1 MGYTLAERV
10 CPVCFA
16 QVSVSLQAKHSTG
29 ACLFTGKSRAKRR
42 KGTAMNLGL
51 AAIIITLCIIIGA
64 VWTKRCLEFMIAGSI
79 AAAIFVYHG
88 GFLAGWGQSLQDML
102 SKNVWVMLV
111 CLLFGGLIG
120 LLTDSRGSFGFS
132 RYISKICNTQRKT
145 LLTTFLMGILIFVD
159 DYLNVL
165 SIGACMKK
173 ISDRQKLPRETLA
186 YLLDSTGAPVCVL
199 LPFSTWAAFYSSLFY
214 QQDSVRSLGVKSAM
228 QAYTMAIPYL
238 FYPIITLI
246 IVFLFCMGWMPKLGP
261 MKKAYQRVEK
271 TGQVYSERSRKY
283 NHEAFEEDE
292 AEGNIWNFL
301 IPMGTLVVYAVITN
315 DILSAVILA
324 LILCF
329 FLYVPRKI
337 LTLDQF
343 LASVMRGFADM
354 LPTLTLLLVTFV
366 LKDLSARM
374 GMTDYIIKIAEPYLF
389 AEVFPAAVFILGAVL
404 AFTTGSDWGMS
415 SIITP
420 IVFPLGAALG
430 ANPVLIMAAVISGG
444 TFGSHACFYADA
456 TLLAS
461 QSAGIENMEH
471 ALTQLPY
478 VIISAALSVLC
489 FTLCGFVLH

>member
-1 MGYTLAERV
+1 MTL
-10 CPVCFA
+10 
-16 QVSVSLQAKHSTG
+16 
-29 ACLFTGKSRAKRR
+29 
-42 KGTAMNLGL
+42 NLGL
-51 AAIIITLCIIIGA
+51 CACIITLGIIVGA
-64 VWTKRCLEFMIAGSI
+64 VLTRRCIEFMVLGSL
-79 AAAIFVYHG
+79 AAALLLYG
-88 GFLAGWGQSLQDML
+88 PSGFLAGWGTSLQDML
-102 SKNVWVMLV
+102 SENVWVMLV

-132 RYISKICNTQRKT
+132 HYISKFCNTQRRT
-145 LLTTFLMGILIFVD
+145 LLTTFVMGILIFVD

-199 LPFSTWAAFYSSLFY
+199 LPFSTWAAFYASLFY
-214 QQDSVRSLGVKSAM
+214 QQDSVRALGVRSAM

-261 MKKAYQRVEK
+261 MKKAYERVEK

-292 AEGNIWNFL
+292 TEGNIWNFI
-301 IPMGTLVVYAVITN
+301 IPMGVLVAYAVITN

-324 LILCF
+324 LIVCF
-329 FLYVPRKI
+329 ILYVPRKI

-343 LASVMRGFADM
+343 FASFIRGLADM

-366 LKDLSARM
+366 LKDLSGKM
-374 GMTDYIIKIAEPYLF
+374 GMTEYIIQLAEPYLF
-389 AEVFPAAVFILGAVL
+389 AQVFPCMVFILGAVL

-444 TFGSHACFYADA
+444 TFGSHACFYSDA
-456 TLLAS
+456 TLLAAQAS
-461 QSAGIENMEH
+461 GIDNMEH
-471 ALTQLPY
+471 ALSQLPY
-478 VIISAALSVLC
+478 VIIASALSIA
-489 FTLCGFVLH
+489 GFLITGVIL

>member
-1 MGYTLAERV
+1 MV
-10 CPVCFA
+10 
-16 QVSVSLQAKHSTG
+16 
-29 ACLFTGKSRAKRR
+29 
-42 KGTAMNLGL
+42 
-51 AAIIITLCIIIGA
+51 
-64 VWTKRCLEFMIAGSI
+64 AGSL
-79 AAAIFVYHG
+79 ACAVFLYG
-88 GFLAGWGQSLQDML
+88 TGFLSGWGTSLQDML
-102 SKNVWVMLV
+102 SENVWVMLV

-132 RYISKICNTQRKT
+132 HYISKFCNSQRKT
-145 LLTTFLMGILIFVD
+145 LLTTFVMGILIFVD

-173 ISDRQKLPRETLA
+173 ISDKQKLPRETLA

-199 LPFSTWAAFYSSLFY
+199 LPFSTWAAFYASLFY
-214 QQDSVRSLGVKSAM
+214 QQDSVKALGVKSAM

-261 MKKAYQRVEK
+261 MKKAYERVEK

-292 AEGNIWNFL
+292 VEGNIWNFI
-301 IPMGTLVVYAVITN
+301 IPMGILVAYAVATN
-315 DILSAVILA
+315 DILSAVVLA
-324 LILCF
+324 LIVCF
-329 FLYVPRKI
+329 VMYVPRKI
-337 LTLDQF
+337 LTIDQF
-343 LASVMRGFADM
+343 FASFIRGLADM

-366 LKDLSARM
+366 LKDLSGKM
-374 GMTDYIIKIAEPYLF
+374 GMTDFIIQIAEPYLF
-389 AEVFPAAVFILGAVL
+389 AQIFPAATFVLGALL

-415 SIITP
+415 SILTP
-420 IVFPLGAALG
+420 IVFPLGASLG

-461 QSAGIENMEH
+461 QSSGIENMEH
-471 ALTQLPY
+471 ALSQLPY
-478 VIISAALSVLC
+478 VIISAVLSVLC
-489 FTLCGFVLH
+489 FAICGFVM

>member
-1 MGYTLAERV
+1 MT
-10 CPVCFA
+10 
-16 QVSVSLQAKHSTG
+16 
-29 ACLFTGKSRAKRR
+29 
-42 KGTAMNLGL
+42 MNLGL
-51 AAIIITLCIIIGA
+51 CAVIITLCIIVGA
-64 VWTKRCLEFMIAGSI
+64 IITKRCIEFMVAGSL
-79 AAAIFVYHG
+79 ACAVLLYG
-88 GFLAGWGQSLQDML
+88 KDFLSGWGTSLQDML
-102 SKNVWVMLV
+102 SENVWVMLV

-132 RYISKICNTQRKT
+132 HYISKFCNTQRKT
-145 LLTTFLMGILIFVD
+145 LLTTFVMGILIFVD

-173 ISDRQKLPRETLA
+173 ISDKQKLPRETLA

-199 LPFSTWAAFYSSLFY
+199 LPFSTWAAFYASLFY
-214 QQDSVRSLGVKSAM
+214 QQDSVRALGVTSAM

-261 MKKAYQRVEK
+261 MKKAYERVEK

-292 AEGNIWNFL
+292 VEGNIWNFI
-301 IPMGTLVVYAVITN
+301 IPMGILVAYAVATN
-315 DILSAVILA
+315 DILSAVILS
-324 LILCF
+324 LLVCF

-337 LTLDQF
+337 LTVDQF
-343 LASVMRGFADM
+343 FASFIRGLADM

-366 LKDLSARM
+366 LKDLSGKM
-374 GMTDYIIKIAEPYLF
+374 GMTDYIIQVAEPYLF
-389 AEVFPAAVFILGAVL
+389 AQIFPAATFILGALL

-415 SIITP
+415 SILTP
-420 IVFPLGAALG
+420 IVFPLGASLG

-461 QSAGIENMEH
+461 QSSGIENMEH

-478 VIISAALSVLC
+478 VIISAALSILC
-489 FTLCGFVLH
+489 FAVCGFVL

>member
-1 MGYTLAERV
+1 MTL
-10 CPVCFA
+10 
-16 QVSVSLQAKHSTG
+16 
-29 ACLFTGKSRAKRR
+29 
-42 KGTAMNLGL
+42 NLGL
-51 AAIIITLCIIIGA
+51 CACIITLGIIVGA
-64 VWTKRCLEFMIAGSI
+64 VLTRRCIEFMVLGSL
-79 AAAIFVYHG
+79 AAALLLYG
-88 GFLAGWGQSLQDML
+88 PSGFLAGWGTSLQDML
-102 SKNVWVMLV
+102 SENVWVMLV

-132 RYISKICNTQRKT
+132 HYISRFCNTQRRT
-145 LLTTFLMGILIFVD
+145 LLTTFAMGILIFVD

-199 LPFSTWAAFYSSLFY
+199 LPFSTWAAFYASLFY
-214 QQDSVRSLGVKSAM
+214 QQDSVRALGVHSAM

-261 MKKAYQRVEK
+261 MKKAYDRVEK

-292 AEGNIWNFL
+292 TEGNIFNFI
-301 IPMGTLVVYAVITN
+301 IPMGVLVVYAVITN
-315 DILSAVILA
+315 DILSAVVLA
-324 LILCF
+324 LIICF
-329 FLYVPRKI
+329 VLYVPRKL

-343 LASVMRGFADM
+343 FASFIRGLADM

-366 LKDLSARM
+366 LKDLSGKM
-374 GMTDYIIKIAEPYLF
+374 GMTDYIIKIAKPYLF
-389 AEVFPAAVFILGAVL
+389 AEVFPAATFILGALL

-461 QSAGIENMEH
+461 QSSGIENMEH
-471 ALTQLPY
+471 ALSQLPY
-478 VIISAALSVLC
+478 VIISAALSILC
-489 FTLCGFVLH
+489 FAVCGFLI

>member
-1 MGYTLAERV
+1 MTV
-10 CPVCFA
+10 
-16 QVSVSLQAKHSTG
+16 
-29 ACLFTGKSRAKRR
+29 
-42 KGTAMNLGL
+42 NLGL
-51 AAIIITLCIIIGA
+51 CAVIITLCIIVGA
-64 VWTKRCLEFMIAGSI
+64 IFTKRCIEFMVAGSL
-79 AAAIFVYHG
+79 ACAVFLYG
-88 GFLAGWGQSLQDML
+88 TGFLSGWGTSLQNML
-102 SKNVWVMLV
+102 SENVWVMLV

-132 RYISKICNTQRKT
+132 HYISKFCNSQRKT
-145 LLTTFLMGILIFVD
+145 LLTTFVMGILIFVD

-199 LPFSTWAAFYSSLFY
+199 LPFSTWAAFYASLFY
-214 QQDSVRSLGVKSAM
+214 QQDSVKALGVKSAM

-261 MKKAYQRVEK
+261 MKKAYARVEK

-283 NHEAFEEDE
+283 NHEAFEEE
-292 AEGNIWNFL
+292 EVEGNIWNFI
-301 IPMGTLVVYAVITN
+301 IPMGILVIYAVITN
-315 DILSAVILA
+315 DILSAVVLA
-324 LILCF
+324 LLVCF
-329 FLYVPRKI
+329 VMYVPRKI
-337 LTLDQF
+337 LTIDQF
-343 LASVMRGFADM
+343 FASFIRGLSDM

-366 LKDLSARM
+366 LKDLSGKM
-374 GMTDYIIKIAEPYLF
+374 GMTDFIIQIAEPYLF
-389 AEVFPAAVFILGAVL
+389 AEVFPAATFILGALL

-415 SIITP
+415 SILTP
-420 IVFPLGAALG
+420 IVFPLGASLG

-489 FTLCGFVLH
+489 FVLCGFVMPRI

>member
-1 MGYTLAERV
+1 
-10 CPVCFA
+10 
-16 QVSVSLQAKHSTG
+16 
-29 ACLFTGKSRAKRR
+29 
-42 KGTAMNLGL
+42 MNLGL

-102 SKNVWVMLV
+102 SENVWVMLV

-132 RYISKICNTQRKT
+132 RYISKFCNTQRKT
-145 LLTTFLMGILIFVD
+145 LLTTFIMGILIFVD

-374 GMTDYIIKIAEPYLF
+374 GMTDYIIKIAE
-389 AEVFPAAVFILGAVL
+389 
-404 AFTTGSDWGMS
+404 GSFRQNGHDR
-415 SIITP
+415 
-420 IVFPLGAALG
+420 LHHQ
-430 ANPVLIMAAVISGG
+430 NRG
-444 TFGSHACFYADA
+444 TVSVCRSLPCRSVHPRRGACFYNRLRLGDEFDHYADC
-456 TLLAS
+456 
-461 QSAGIENMEH
+461 
-471 ALTQLPY
+471 
-478 VIISAALSVLC
+478 ISARRCSWRESGADYGCRDLGRHVRKPCLLLRGRNASCVPVC
-489 FTLCGFVLH
+489 RH

>member
-1 MGYTLAERV
+1 MGYTLAEGV

-102 SKNVWVMLV
+102 SENVWVMLV

-246 IVFLFCMGWMPKLGP
+246 IVFLFC
-261 MKKAYQRVEK
+261 
-271 TGQVYSERSRKY
+271 TRSSR
-283 NHEAFEEDE
+283 
-292 AEGNIWNFL
+292 
-301 IPMGTLVVYAVITN
+301 
-315 DILSAVILA
+315 
-324 LILCF
+324 
-329 FLYVPRKI
+329 
-337 LTLDQF
+337 
-343 LASVMRGFADM
+343 
-354 LPTLTLLLVTFV
+354 
-366 LKDLSARM
+366 
-374 GMTDYIIKIAEPYLF
+374 
-389 AEVFPAAVFILGAVL
+389 
-404 AFTTGSDWGMS
+404 
-415 SIITP
+415 
-420 IVFPLGAALG
+420 
-430 ANPVLIMAAVISGG
+430 
-444 TFGSHACFYADA
+444 
-456 TLLAS
+456 
-461 QSAGIENMEH
+461 
-471 ALTQLPY
+471 
-478 VIISAALSVLC
+478 
-489 FTLCGFVLH
+489 